1 MGEITDLLRANLREL
16 AQSDARLLRE
26 LDAAIPAGSPQPQP
40 GSPGRMDATAIA
52 QLDDGL
58 DRLSLKDLKDLCK
71 QRRIKGI
78 SRLTKDELIALL
90 RSAACA
96 SSSALPAV
104 GPAATTAATTA
115 TTTAAAP
122 AATTTATAPE
132 AASAAV
138 PALAA
143 ALETRLE
150 AYEAR
155 LERIEALLQRMAAHL
170 GVS

>member
-1 MGEITDLLRANLREL
+1 MGEITDLLRTNLREL

-26 LDAAIPAGSPQPQP
+26 LDAAIPAGSPQAQP
-40 GSPGRMDATAIA
+40 GFPGRMDATAIA

-71 QRRIKGI
+71 QRRINGI
-78 SRLTKDELIALL
+78 SKLTKDELIALL

-96 SSSALPAV
+96 SSSALPAA
-104 GPAATTAATTA
+104 GPAATTA

-122 AATTTATAPE
+122 AAATTATAPE

>member
-104 GPAATTAATTA
+104 GPAATTA
-115 TTTAAAP
+115 TTTAAA
-122 AATTTATAPE
+122 TTATAPE